1 MVRIKIGGTD
11 PKIQKLFVYA
21 VILCLIC
28 IVLAACSTNP
38 ATGKKEISLISEQG
52 EIALGENTDKEVRAQ
67 FGVYV
72 DPVLT
77 GYVER
82 VGAELTPFTHRP
94 HLNYHFAVLD
104 TPVINAFAAPGGFIY
119 VTRGILAMMNSE
131 AELAVLLGHELG
143 HVNARHSVSKMSQL
157 ILVQLGLAVGSA
169 LSEEFAK
176 FSGLAGIGV
185 QLLFLKFS
193 RDDEREADRLGVD
206 YSRSGGYNPAQMINF
221 FNSLQSLGDLSDGH
235 SLPGFLSTHPLTS
248 ERIENTKALILES
261 DSRLQY
267 GQTPYFSKINNMIY
281 GSDPRQG
288 FVEGSTFYHP
298 QMRFSFS
305 IPQEWTV
312 QNTPANVTM
321 VSKDGNAAVVLL
333 AEQSTD
339 QIKDYAKKKA
349 SSFEGHTLESEQ
361 SQTINGMDSYLQ
373 SLDVP
378 QQEGENLRVV
388 LSCIKK
394 GEYIYSF
401 ASLSTVSKF
410 STYDYTFGTVVGS
423 FRELTDRAY
432 LNRQPARISVIKATG
447 KQSLESMFQ
456 KAGMNKDVWQKFAI
470 MNGMQLNQRPKSGQP
485 IKILN

>member
-1 MVRIKIGGTD
+1 M
-11 PKIQKLFVYA
+11 
-21 VILCLIC
+21 
-28 IVLAACSTNP
+28 
-38 ATGKKEISLISEQG
+38 TGKKEISLISEQG
-52 EIALGENTDKEVRAQ
+52 EIALGENTDKQVRAQ
-67 FGVYV
+67 YGVYQ

-82 VGAELTPFTHRP
+82 VGAKLVPFTHRP
-94 HLNYHFAVLD
+94 HLFYHFAILD

-119 VTRGILAMMNSE
+119 VTRGVLAMMNSE

-248 ERIENTKALILES
+248 ERIENTKALILEN
-261 DSRLQY
+261 DSRLQF
-267 GQTPYFSKINNMIY
+267 GQVPYFSQIENMIY

-298 QMRFSFS
+298 QMRFYFS
-305 IPQEWTV
+305 IPQGWTV
-312 QNTPANVTM
+312 QNTPANVTL

-333 AEQSTD
+333 AEQSRD
-339 QIKDYAKKKA
+339 PIRDYAKKKA
-349 SSFEGHTLESEQ
+349 SSFEGHILQDER
-361 SQTINGMDSYLQ
+361 SQTINGMASYLQ

-378 QQEGENLRVV
+378 QQEGENLRVI

-394 GEYIYSF
+394 GEYVYSF
-401 ASLSTVSKF
+401 ASLSTVSNF
-410 STYDYTFGTVVGS
+410 NDYDYTFGTVVGS
-423 FRELTDRAY
+423 FRELTNKTY
-432 LNRQPARISVIKATG
+432 LNRQPKRIKLVKANGQQTL
-447 KQSLESMFQ
+447 QSIFQ
-456 KAGMNKDVWQKFAI
+456 RAGMDKDLWQKFAI
-470 MNGMQLNQRPKSGQP
+470 MNGIPLNQIPESGRS
-485 IKILN
+485 IKVLK

>member
-1 MVRIKIGGTD
+1 MVQFEIRYGDQKMKKI
-11 PKIQKLFVYA
+11 FA
-21 VILCLIC
+21 VILCLIF
-28 IVLAACSTNP
+28 VFFTSCSINP
-38 ATGKKEISLISEQG
+38 VTGRKEISLISERG
-52 EIALGENTDKEVRAQ
+52 EIAMGENTDKQVRAQ
-67 FGVYV
+67 YGAYQ

-77 GYVER
+77 GYVES
-82 VGAELTPFTHRP
+82 VGAKLVPFTHRP
-94 HLNYHFAVLD
+94 HLIYHFAVLD

-176 FSGLAGIGV
+176 YSGLAGIGV

-206 YSRSGGYNPAQMINF
+206 YSRSGGYNPAEMINF
-221 FNSLQSLGDLSDGH
+221 FSTLQSLGDLSSGH

-248 ERIENTKALILES
+248 ERIENTKALILEN

-267 GQTPYFSKINNMIY
+267 GQIPYFSQIENMVY

-298 QMRFSFS
+298 QMRFYFS
-305 IPQEWTV
+305 IPQGWTV
-312 QNTPANVTM
+312 QNTTANVTL
-321 VSKDGNAAVVLL
+321 VSNDENAAVVLI
-333 AEQSTD
+333 AEQSND
-339 QIKDYAKKKA
+339 PIRDYAKKKA
-349 SSFEGHTLESEQ
+349 SSFEGHILQNER
-361 SQTINGMDSYLQ
+361 SQTINGMASYFQ

-378 QQEGENLRVV
+378 QQEGENLRVI

-394 GEYIYSF
+394 GAYVYSF
-401 ASLSTVSKF
+401 ASLSTVSNF
-410 STYDYTFGTVVGS
+410 SDYDYTFGTIVGS
-423 FRELTDRAY
+423 FRELTNKTY
-432 LNRQPARISVIKATG
+432 LNKQPKRIKLVKANGQQTL
-447 KQSLESMFQ
+447 QSIFQ
-456 KAGMNKDVWQKFAI
+456 RSGMDKDLWQKFAI
-470 MNGMQLNQRPKSGQP
+470 MNGISLNQRPESGRS
-485 IKILN
+485 IKILK

>member
-1 MVRIKIGGTD
+1 MK
-11 PKIQKLFVYA
+11 KFLA
-21 VILCLIC
+21 AILCLLFAFF
-28 IVLAACSTNP
+28 VSCSINP
-38 ATGKKEISLISEQG
+38 VTGKKEISLISEQG
-52 EIALGENTDKEVRAQ
+52 EIALGENTDKQVRAQ
-67 FGVYV
+67 YGVYF

-82 VGAELTPFTHRP
+82 VGSKLVPFTHRP
-94 HLNYHFAVLD
+94 HLSYHFAVLD
-104 TPVINAFAAPGGFIY
+104 TPVINAFAAPGGYIY

-157 ILVQLGLAVGSA
+157 ILVQLGLSVGSA

-193 RDDEREADRLGVD
+193 RDDEREADWLGVD
-206 YSRSGGYNPAQMINF
+206 YSRNSGYNPAQMINF
-221 FNSLQSLGDLSDGH
+221 FSTLQSLGDLSGGH

-248 ERIENTKALILES
+248 ERIENTKAILLES

-267 GQTPYFSKINNMIY
+267 GRAPYISQINNLIY

-288 FVEGSTFYHP
+288 FVEGTIFYHP
-298 QMRFSFS
+298 QMGFSFS
-305 IPQEWTV
+305 IPQGWTV
-312 QNTPANVTM
+312 QNSPANVTL

-333 AEQSTD
+333 VEQSKNR
-339 QIKDYAKKKA
+339 IRDYAKKKA
-349 SSFEGHTLESEQ
+349 SSFEGHILQSER
-361 SQTINGMDSYLQ
+361 SQTINGMTSYLQ

-378 QQEGENLRVV
+378 QQEGENLRVI

-401 ASLSTVSKF
+401 ASLSTVSNF
-410 STYDYTFGTVVGS
+410 SSYDYTFGTVVGS
-423 FRELTDRAY
+423 FRELTDKTY
-432 LNRQPARISVIKATG
+432 LNRQPARISVIKANG
-447 KQSLESMFQ
+447 KQTLQALFQ
-456 KAGMNKDVWQKFAI
+456 KAGMNKDLWQKFAI
-470 MNGMQLNQRPKSGQP
+470 MNGIQLNQRPEPGRA
-485 IKILN
+485 IKILK